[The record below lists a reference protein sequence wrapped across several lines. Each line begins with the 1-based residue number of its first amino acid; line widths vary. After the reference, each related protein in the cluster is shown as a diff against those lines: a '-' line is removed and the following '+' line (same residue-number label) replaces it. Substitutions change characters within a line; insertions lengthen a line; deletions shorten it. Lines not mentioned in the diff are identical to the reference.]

1 MNARQRALVKST
13 FEELRPI
20 PKGAGLRFYGRLFE
34 LDPELRPLF
43 GDNLENQAAMFVTV
57 LSVAVLGLVEQGF
70 VPTSVRELG
79 ARHERYGVE
88 EPSYATFGEA
98 LLWTLGQLL
107 GERFTLEV
115 REAWSE
121 AYETLAAAMKQSA
134 AEAREARAAGM
145 TGGPLAGSPPIPPP

>member
-1 MNARQRALVKST
+1 MNAHQRALVKST

-20 PKGAGLRFYGRLFE
+20 PKGAGLTFYGRLFE
-34 LDPELRPLF
+34 LDPALRPLF
-43 GDNLENQAAMFVTV
+43 GNNLESQAAMFVTA
-57 LSVAVLGLVEQGF
+57 LSVSVLGLAEQGF
-70 VPTSVRELG
+70 VPASVRELG

-88 EPSYATFGEA
+88 EPFYATFGEA

-107 GERFTLEV
+107 GERFTPEV

-134 AEAREARAAGM
+134 AEAREARAAGKR
-145 TGGPLAGSPPIPPP
+145 GGPLPSSPPSPA

>member
-1 MNARQRALVKST
+1 MNAHQRALVKST

-20 PKGAGLRFYGRLFE
+20 PKGAGLTFYGRLFE
-34 LDPELRPLF
+34 LDPALRPLF
-43 GDNLENQAAMFVTV
+43 GDNLENQAAMFVTA
-57 LSVAVLGLVEQGF
+57 LSVSVLGLVEQGF

-88 EPSYATFGEA
+88 ETSYATFGEA

-107 GERFTLEV
+107 GERFTPEV
-115 REAWSE
+115 RGAWAE

-134 AEAREARAAGM
+134 AEAREARAAGKS
-145 TGGPLAGSPPIPPP
+145 GGPLAGSSPIPSP